1 MRHVFLDILSDCPGK
16 QNQEL
21 KFDLVFRVNFPPQPE
36 VHTRKGNFPASRL
49 QASLSKKGGQHWGEA
64 LGSGFQGEPN
74 SHGSVLPTLSVKGL

>member
-36 VHTRKGNFPASRL
+36 VHTRKGNFPAPRL